1 MGSILAPV
9 DFSDLTPGVIAA
21 AESLAA
27 AFSAK
32 LWLLHVSAP
41 DPDFVGFEAGP
52 QTVRNQRAHALRVE
66 HRELQEVAD
75 RIRAAGVDATAL
87 LIQGPTVEKI
97 LAEAERIAADWIVM
111 GSHGRGAVRRALLG
125 SVSEGV
131 LHRAR
136 CKVAIVPRGAVSG
149 HAR

>member
-9 DFSDLTPGVIAA
+9 DFSEMTPAVIAV

-27 AFSAK
+27 AFSAR

-52 QTVRNQRAHALRVE
+52 QAVRDQRAHHLRGE

-75 RIRAAGVDATAL
+75 RLRTEGVEATAL

-97 LAEAERIAADWIVM
+97 LSEAERVAAEWIVI
-111 GSHGRGAVRRALLG
+111 GSHGRGAVHRALLG

-136 CKVAIVPRGAVSG
+136 CKIAIVPRRSLAVDVG
-149 HAR
+149 

>member
-1 MGSILAPV
+1 MENILAPV
-9 DFSDLTPGVIAA
+9 DFSDMTPGVLAA

-41 DPDFVGFEAGP
+41 DPDFVGFEPGP
-52 QTVRNQRAHALRVE
+52 QTVRDERAQRLRVE
-66 HRELQEVAD
+66 HRELQEAAD
-75 RIRAAGVDATAL
+75 RLRAAGIDATAL

-97 LAEAERIAADWIVM
+97 LAEAERVAADWIVM

-131 LHRAR
+131 LRRAP
-136 CKVAIVPRGAVSG
+136 CKVAILPRSALTREV
-149 HAR
+149 R

>member
-9 DFSDLTPGVIAA
+9 DFSDITPAVLATAA
-21 AESLAA
+21 SLAA
-27 AFSAK
+27 AFSTK

-52 QTVRNQRAHALRVE
+52 QTVRDQRAQLLRVE
-66 HRELQEVAD
+66 HRELQEAAD
-75 RIRAAGVDATAL
+75 RLRADGVDATAL

-97 LAEAERIAADWIVM
+97 LAEAGRVAADWIVM

-131 LHRAR
+131 LHRAH
-136 CKVAIVPRGAVSG
+136 CKVAIVPHRAIS
-149 HAR
+149 ADAS